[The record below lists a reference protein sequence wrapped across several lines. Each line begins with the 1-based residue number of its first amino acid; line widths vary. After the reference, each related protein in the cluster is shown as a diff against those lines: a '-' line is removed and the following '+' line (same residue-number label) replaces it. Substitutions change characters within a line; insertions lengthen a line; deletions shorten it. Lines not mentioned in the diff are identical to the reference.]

1 MNRRTNPLSNC
12 PEILGAINVVKFLVQ
27 IDKEGGTFL
36 QGSLKVAVCGSFSG
50 DFARIYLRGYRDPA
64 GCGKKCVGGG
74 RMKTGSSVR
83 RDEARVIFRQY
94 AEVLPWNFGRRKVKC

>member
-12 PEILGAINVVKFLVQ
+12 PEILWAINVKFLVQ
-27 IDKEGGTFL
+27 IDNEGGTFL
-36 QGSLKVAVCGSFSG
+36 QGILKVAVCGSVSG

-74 RMKTGSSVR
+74 RMKTGSIV
-83 RDEARVIFRQY
+83 
-94 AEVLPWNFGRRKVKC
+94 